1 VLYISMNSIIVL
13 GPFTAYLLFGLQ
25 TENISRV
32 GRNLSD
38 LYDQKFLF
46 KTASSSPA
54 RGLDIRETFL
64 ACLSQKWGT
73 KRW

>member
-38 LYDQKFLF
+38 LYDQKYLF
-46 KTASSSPA
+46 NFNMQTDYADLKCRRKLEPSNLEAGHAS
-54 RGLDIRETFL
+54 GE
-64 ACLSQKWGT
+64 
-73 KRW
+73 

>member
-38 LYDQKFLF
+38 LYDQKDIYWS
-46 KTASSSPA
+46 KQPMRAGA
-54 RGLDIRETFL
+54 RRQ
-64 ACLSQKWGT
+64 S
-73 KRW
+73 